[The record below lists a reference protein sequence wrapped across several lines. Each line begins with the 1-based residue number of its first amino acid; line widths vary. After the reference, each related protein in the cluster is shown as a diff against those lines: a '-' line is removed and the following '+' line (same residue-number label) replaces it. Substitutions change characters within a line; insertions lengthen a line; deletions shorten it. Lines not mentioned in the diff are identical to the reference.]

1 MIGFGLQIYD
11 REEGHLFWQSVLWW
25 LKENPEATAE
35 AIAKTFGVD
44 PEEVRKKLNELGVE
58 V

>member
-1 MIGFGLQIYD
+1 MEDIK
-11 REEGHLFWQSVLWW
+11 FWQRVLWW

-44 PEEVRKKLNELGVE
+44 PEEVRRKLNELGVE